1 MYSALS
7 HLMIGLPG
15 IHIPDYLEGLAARG
29 LKSVCIYGENVASDQ
44 QLEAYVRELR
54 EILGPDCILAIDEE
68 GGEVTRL
75 DYLAGSQFAGN
86 GFLGKLN
93 LPNITAR
100 DGRLIADRLARL
112 GINLNL
118 APVADV
124 NLEPSNPVIGIR
136 SFGHDQELVATHVA
150 AFVEAHESVNVG
162 TTLKHFPGHGNTLID
177 SHKGL
182 PFVEGGLQ
190 ELIETQLLPFE
201 AGIAAG
207 ASAVMLGHLD
217 LGLRDP
223 SSLSAEV
230 VELLR
235 GQLGFQGL
243 VITDAIDMGA
253 LGPRAELPRN
263 AIRALLAGVD
273 LVCLGPR
280 TTLEEIEEFSILADS
295 LLAESKLEL
304 LESSQ
309 RLENFSKRRVVV
321 NKPDSLPEYPRLQE
335 PPARDRRAKTVR
347 YKSETNPA
355 VGEVPWYSG
364 VAVHYE
370 AQTLAE
376 LRDIIAREP
385 VGLNLLFR
393 TAISAEKTLSQL
405 THIERRKLLVIVPE
419 APVQDL
425 EVETII
431 TFGTA
436 LPQSRLL
443 EEYLNEGHVSNGK

>member
-15 IHIPDYLEGLAARG
+15 THIPDYLEGLAARG
-29 LKSVCIYGENVASDQ
+29 LKSVCIYGENVASNQ
-44 QLEAYVRELR
+44 QLEAYVRHLR

-75 DYLAGSQFAGN
+75 DYLTGSQFAGN

-93 LPNITAR
+93 LPHITAK
-100 DGRLIADRLARL
+100 DGRSIAERLARL

-136 SFGHDQELVATHVA
+136 SFGDDQELVATHVA
-150 AFVEAHESVNVG
+150 AFVEAHESANVG

-177 SHKGL
+177 SHEGL

-235 GQLGFQGL
+235 DQLGFQGL

-253 LGPRAELPRN
+253 LGPRSELPRN

-280 TTLEEIEEFSILADS
+280 TTLEELEKFSNLADS
-295 LLAESKLEL
+295 LVAESQLSL
-304 LESSQ
+304 LESRQ
-309 RLENFSKRRVVV
+309 RLENFSKRKVVV
-321 NKPDSLPEYPRLQE
+321 NDSQSLPDYPRLQE
-335 PPARDRRAKTVR
+335 SPARDRRAKTVR
-347 YKSETNPA
+347 FKSETNPA

-364 VAVHYE
+364 VVVDHE

-376 LRDIIAREP
+376 LRDIIARGP
-385 VGLNLLFR
+385 GGLNLMFR
-393 TAISAEKTLSQL
+393 TATSAQNILSRL
-405 THIERRKLLVIVPE
+405 TPDERKKLLVIVPE
-419 APVQDL
+419 EPVQNLDA
-425 EVETII
+425 ETII

-436 LPQSRLL
+436 QPQSRLL
-443 EEYLNEGHVSNGK
+443 EEFLNEGHVVNGK